1 MENNYTQVCQID
13 HYFQFPLSHLNQIEG
28 IFLDHLIIEHNYLKV
43 CKRTSCITYE
53 ETVNFLNKFLNL
65 KKINLSKKH

>member
-13 HYFQFPLSHLNQIEG
+13 DYFHFPLSHLNQTEW
-28 IFLDHLIIEHNYLKV
+28 IFLDHLIILHNYLKV

-53 ETVNFLNKFLNL
+53 ETVNFLNKFQNFQ
-65 KKINLSKKH
+65 KINLSKKH